1 MPVTISNVAV
11 VALFGL
17 ALLLP
22 GLIYA
27 ADPSAPLT
35 VNVVPGPTV
44 TAVVF
49 PTNPQS
55 VADNISISPPTQVTP
70 FTVTTA
76 SGTYQGQPAVSA
88 CSQSNGAPSP
98 QANCPFAV
106 FGTPGNWSLETTP
119 TASGLVDVSGAT
131 LTVTAP
137 PATGVHVLQ
146 YASWGNN
153 INGMT
158 FGTNQCTWTMPHAI
172 TTGSTIVGFMHSFSN
187 PYGTPIYPTSI
198 TDNAGNNYT
207 LTPVVQWQPWAED
220 ILTFYKTNVTGGAT
234 TFAAH
239 FSANPG
245 CNAGVTEFSGVS
257 AVNAVI
263 NPTLLGGTSPA
274 ITITPTV
281 PSVIW
286 AFAADYDQNLPYTSD
301 PASILTTT
309 GYVRQMDSWYYD
321 NIMTWQSLGLM
332 SGSQT
337 LTWTAPL
344 GSSCPYSSNGCP
356 TMLAALALTP
366 SAPVASQGSPVNGTL
381 TYSLAPPAKTA
392 VPTAI
397 SPTNGTNRLRPTCE
411 LGGGRLRPTCGLG
424 GE

>member
-11 VALFGL
+11 VALFGF

-146 YASWGNN
+146 YASWGNSKTLASLRFN
-153 INGMT
+153 KTVDLSLI
-158 FGTNQCTWTMPHAI
+158 FGHIFLVCT
-172 TTGSTIVGFMHSFSN
+172 
-187 PYGTPIYPTSI
+187 
-198 TDNAGNNYT
+198 
-207 LTPVVQWQPWAED
+207 
-220 ILTFYKTNVTGGAT
+220 
-234 TFAAH
+234 
-239 FSANPG
+239 
-245 CNAGVTEFSGVS
+245 
-257 AVNAVI
+257 
-263 NPTLLGGTSPA
+263 
-274 ITITPTV
+274 
-281 PSVIW
+281 
-286 AFAADYDQNLPYTSD
+286 
-301 PASILTTT
+301 
-309 GYVRQMDSWYYD
+309 
-321 NIMTWQSLGLM
+321 
-332 SGSQT
+332 
-337 LTWTAPL
+337 PL
-344 GSSCPYSSNGCP
+344 GFFNSFFFKCRRW
-356 TMLAALALTP
+356 
-366 SAPVASQGSPVNGTL
+366 VAQGSP
-381 TYSLAPPAKTA
+381 
-392 VPTAI
+392 
-397 SPTNGTNRLRPTCE
+397 
-411 LGGGRLRPTCGLG
+411 
-424 GE
+424 